1 MNELPKYTL
10 RSKLANGR
18 VYYRYNPPAKYV
30 NAGIVQR
37 CNLGNARDRAIH
49 KANKLNRLIDEY
61 EANQDHIVDA
71 TNDKTINGL
80 VNDYLLSHEYNELRD
95 ETKANYQYLLSQF
108 LETTV
113 NGKVLSRVRYKEL
126 TSKMCKIAYDEWC
139 HRGLHFANKL
149 MAIARV
155 VYNHGLRM
163 EYVETNPFNPIRRR
177 SAKSRTTL
185 WSKEDIQQLL
195 DEAYSD
201 FSTRNLGLI
210 AQMAYEWCQRIGDM
224 RLLKWDNIDFD
235 HKRVHI
241 LQSKRRAEVYL
252 PISDDLLEMLE
263 QQHDDFG
270 FQEYVAPR
278 PNPIQGKYEP
288 YTIFKMSKHGRALI
302 KKAGLPD
309 NLRLSDLRR
318 TGTTEMVQAGVGIGQ
333 IMSVTGHANP
343 QSVKP
348 YIKNTY
354 DAANYALTKR
364 NRHGISTLDA
374 EQEEDIY
381 NV

>member
-1 MNELPKYTL
+1 MV
-10 RSKLANGR
+10 GD
-18 VYYRYNPPAKYV
+18 YYSSY
-30 NAGIVQR
+30 
-37 CNLGNARDRAIH
+37 
-49 KANKLNRLIDEY
+49 EY
-61 EANQDHIVDA
+61 
-71 TNDKTINGL
+71 K
-80 VNDYLLSHEYNELRD
+80 ELRD
-95 ETKANYQYLLSQF
+95 ETKVNYEYIIRQVLDTKIDGQNF
-108 LETTV
+108 GRVDV
-113 NGKVLSRVRYKEL
+113 NKL
-126 TSKMCKIAYDEWC
+126 TSKMCKLAYDEWC
-139 HRGLHFANKL
+139 ERGIHFANKA

-163 EYVETNPFNPIRRR
+163 EMVSRNPFNAVRRR
-177 SAKSRTTL
+177 TPKSRTTL
-185 WSKEDIQQLL
+185 WEKEDIMKLL
-195 DEAYSD
+195 DTAYSD

-210 AQMAYEWCQRIGDM
+210 AQMAYEWCQRVGDM

-235 HKRVHI
+235 EQRVHI

-252 PISDDLLEMLE
+252 PISDDLMEMLT

-278 PNPIQGKYEP
+278 PNPIDGKYEP

-302 KKAGLPD
+302 RNAGLPD
-309 NLRLSDLRR
+309 TLRLSDLRR

-364 NRHGISTLDA
+364 SSHGKSTLDA
-374 EQEEDIY
+374 ANEGDI
-381 NV
+381 

>member
-1 MNELPKYTL
+1 MEYYGSYEFKHIKEETRKQY
-10 RSKLANGR
+10 
-18 VYYRYNPPAKYV
+18 VYFSRIIMDSSLDSTK
-30 NAGIVQR
+30 
-37 CNLGNARDRAIH
+37 LGN
-49 KANKLNRLIDEY
+49 
-61 EANQDHIVDA
+61 
-71 TNDKTINGL
+71 
-80 VNDYLLSHEYNELRD
+80 
-95 ETKANYQYLLSQF
+95 YQLQNIS
-108 LETTV
+108 T
-113 NGKVLSRVRYKEL
+113 
-126 TSKMCKIAYDEWC
+126 KMCK
-139 HRGLHFANKL
+139 
-149 MAIARV
+149 V
-155 VYNHGLRM
+155 VYRDWCDRGVSLANHVLSVAKIILNYAIDR
-163 EYVETNPFNPIRRR
+163 EHIESNPFR
-177 SAKSRTTL
+177 SVKRQVTKQRKVV
-185 WSKEDIQQLL
+185 WSKDDIKKFL
-195 DEAYSD
+195 DCAYSK
-201 FSTRNLGLI
+201 FETRNVGLI

-224 RLLKWDNIDFD
+224 RLLKWDHIDFD
-235 HKRVHI
+235 NKRVHI

-252 PISDDLLEMLE
+252 PISDNLLEMLQ
-263 QQHDDFG
+263 QQHNDFG

-302 KKAGLPD
+302 KRAGLPD

-348 YIKNTY
+348 YIKNTF

-364 NRHGISTLDA
+364 NRHDISTLDA

>member
-1 MNELPKYTL
+1 MTSFREMV
-10 RSKLANGR
+10 GD
-18 VYYRYNPPAKYV
+18 YYSSY
-30 NAGIVQR
+30 
-37 CNLGNARDRAIH
+37 
-49 KANKLNRLIDEY
+49 EY
-61 EANQDHIVDA
+61 
-71 TNDKTINGL
+71 K
-80 VNDYLLSHEYNELRD
+80 ELRD
-95 ETKANYQYLLSQF
+95 ETKANYEYIIRQVLATKIDGQNF
-108 LETTV
+108 GRVDV
-113 NGKVLSRVRYKEL
+113 NKL
-126 TSKMCKIAYDEWC
+126 TSKMCKLAYDEWC
-139 HRGLHFANKL
+139 ERGIHFANKA

-163 EYVETNPFNPIRRR
+163 EMVTRNPFNAVRRR
-177 SAKSRTTL
+177 TPKSRTTL
-185 WSKEDIQQLL
+185 WEKDDIMLLL
-195 DEAYSD
+195 DTAYSD

-210 AQMAYEWCQRIGDM
+210 AQMAYEWCQRVGDM

-235 HKRVHI
+235 EQRVHI

-252 PISDDLLEMLE
+252 PISDDLMDMLT
-263 QQHDDFG
+263 QQHEDFG

-278 PNPIQGKYEP
+278 PNPIDGKYEP

-302 KKAGLPD
+302 RNAGLPD
-309 NLRLSDLRR
+309 TLRLSDLRR

-364 NRHGISTLDA
+364 SSHGKSTLDA
-374 EQEEDIY
+374 ANEGDI
-381 NV
+381 

>member
-1 MNELPKYTL
+1 MV
-10 RSKLANGR
+10 GD
-18 VYYRYNPPAKYV
+18 YYSSY
-30 NAGIVQR
+30 
-37 CNLGNARDRAIH
+37 
-49 KANKLNRLIDEY
+49 EY
-61 EANQDHIVDA
+61 
-71 TNDKTINGL
+71 K
-80 VNDYLLSHEYNELRD
+80 ELRD
-95 ETKANYQYLLSQF
+95 ETKANYEYIIRQVLDTKIDGQNF
-108 LETTV
+108 GRVDV
-113 NGKVLSRVRYKEL
+113 NKL
-126 TSKMCKIAYDEWC
+126 TSKMCKLAYDEWC
-139 HRGLHFANKL
+139 ERGIHFANKA

-163 EYVETNPFNPIRRR
+163 EMVSRNPFNAVRRR
-177 SAKSRTTL
+177 TPKSRTTL
-185 WSKEDIQQLL
+185 WEKDDIMLLL
-195 DEAYSD
+195 DTAYSD

-210 AQMAYEWCQRIGDM
+210 AQMAYEWCQRVGDM

-235 HKRVHI
+235 EQRVHI

-252 PISDDLLEMLE
+252 PISDDLMDMLT
-263 QQHDDFG
+263 QQHEDFG

-278 PNPIQGKYEP
+278 PNPIDGKYEP

-302 KKAGLPD
+302 RNAGLPD
-309 NLRLSDLRR
+309 TLRLSDLRR

-364 NRHGISTLDA
+364 SSHGKSTLDA
-374 EQEEDIY
+374 ANEGDI
-381 NV
+381 

>member
-1 MNELPKYTL
+1 MTSFLDMVSDYYSSYEYKEFRDEAKAKYEYIIGQV
-10 RSKLANGR
+10 LATNVAGQNFGR
-18 VYYRYNPPAKYV
+18 VDV
-30 NAGIVQR
+30 N
-37 CNLGNARDRAIH
+37 
-49 KANKLNRLIDEY
+49 K
-61 EANQDHIVDA
+61 
-71 TNDKTINGL
+71 
-80 VNDYLLSHEYNELRD
+80 
-95 ETKANYQYLLSQF
+95 
-108 LETTV
+108 
-113 NGKVLSRVRYKEL
+113 L
-126 TSKMCKIAYDEWC
+126 TSKMCKLAYDKWC
-139 HRGLHFANKL
+139 ERGIHFANKA

-163 EYVETNPFNPIRRR
+163 EMVGSNPFNSVRRR
-177 SAKSRTTL
+177 TPKSRTTL
-185 WSKEDIQQLL
+185 WQKEDITRLL
-195 DEAYSD
+195 DTAYSE

-210 AQMAYEWCQRIGDM
+210 AQMAYEWCQRVGDM

-235 HKRVHI
+235 EHRVHI

-252 PISDDLLEMLE
+252 PISDDLMDMLV
-263 QQHDDFG
+263 QQHEDFG

-278 PNPIQGKYEP
+278 PNPIDGKYEP

-302 KKAGLPD
+302 RNAGLPD
-309 NLRLSDLRR
+309 TLRLSDLRR

-364 NRHGISTLDA
+364 NNHGKSTLDA
-374 EQEEDIY
+374 ANKGDI
-381 NV
+381 

>member
-1 MNELPKYTL
+1 
-10 RSKLANGR
+10 
-18 VYYRYNPPAKYV
+18 
-30 NAGIVQR
+30 
-37 CNLGNARDRAIH
+37 
-49 KANKLNRLIDEY
+49 
-61 EANQDHIVDA
+61 
-71 TNDKTINGL
+71 
-80 VNDYLLSHEYNELRD
+80 
-95 ETKANYQYLLSQF
+95 
-108 LETTV
+108 
-113 NGKVLSRVRYKEL
+113 
-126 TSKMCKIAYDEWC
+126 MCKLAYDEWC
-139 HRGLHFANKL
+139 ERGIHFANKA

-163 EYVETNPFNPIRRR
+163 EMVSRNPFNAVRRR
-177 SAKSRTTL
+177 TPKSRTTL
-185 WSKEDIQQLL
+185 WEKEDIMKLL
-195 DEAYSD
+195 DTAYSD

-210 AQMAYEWCQRIGDM
+210 AQMAYEWCQRVGDM

-235 HKRVHI
+235 EQRVHI

-252 PISDDLLEMLE
+252 PISDDLMEMLT

-278 PNPIQGKYEP
+278 PNPIDGKYEP

-302 KKAGLPD
+302 RNAGLPD
-309 NLRLSDLRR
+309 TLRLSDLRR

-364 NRHGISTLDA
+364 SSHGKSTLDA
-374 EQEEDIY
+374 ANEGDI
-381 NV
+381 

>member
-1 MNELPKYTL
+1 MTSFREMV
-10 RSKLANGR
+10 GD
-18 VYYRYNPPAKYV
+18 YYSSY
-30 NAGIVQR
+30 
-37 CNLGNARDRAIH
+37 
-49 KANKLNRLIDEY
+49 EY
-61 EANQDHIVDA
+61 
-71 TNDKTINGL
+71 K
-80 VNDYLLSHEYNELRD
+80 ELRD
-95 ETKANYQYLLSQF
+95 ETKANYEYIIRQVLDTKIDGQNF
-108 LETTV
+108 GRVDV
-113 NGKVLSRVRYKEL
+113 NKL
-126 TSKMCKIAYDEWC
+126 TSKMCKLAYDEWC
-139 HRGLHFANKL
+139 ERGIHFANKA

-163 EYVETNPFNPIRRR
+163 EMVTRNPFNAVRRR
-177 SAKSRTTL
+177 TPKSRTTL
-185 WSKEDIQQLL
+185 WEKDDIMLLL
-195 DEAYSD
+195 DTAYSD

-210 AQMAYEWCQRIGDM
+210 AQMAYEWCQRVGDM

-235 HKRVHI
+235 EQRVHI

-252 PISDDLLEMLE
+252 PISDDLMEMLT
-263 QQHDDFG
+263 QQHEDFG

-278 PNPIQGKYEP
+278 PNPIDGKYEP

-302 KKAGLPD
+302 RNAGLPD
-309 NLRLSDLRR
+309 TLRLSDLRR

-364 NRHGISTLDA
+364 NSHGKSTLDA
-374 EQEEDIY
+374 ANEGDI
-381 NV
+381 

>member
-1 MNELPKYTL
+1 MTSFLDMV
-10 RSKLANGR
+10 SD
-18 VYYRYNPPAKYV
+18 YYSSY
-30 NAGIVQR
+30 
-37 CNLGNARDRAIH
+37 
-49 KANKLNRLIDEY
+49 EY
-61 EANQDHIVDA
+61 
-71 TNDKTINGL
+71 K
-80 VNDYLLSHEYNELRD
+80 ELRD
-95 ETKANYQYLLSQF
+95 ETKANYEYIIGQVLATNVAGQNF
-108 LETTV
+108 GRVDV
-113 NGKVLSRVRYKEL
+113 NKL
-126 TSKMCKIAYDEWC
+126 TSKMCKLAYDKWC
-139 HRGLHFANKL
+139 ERGIHFANKA

-163 EYVETNPFNPIRRR
+163 EMVGSNPFNSVRRR
-177 SAKSRTTL
+177 TPKSRTTL
-185 WSKEDIQQLL
+185 WQKEDITRLL
-195 DEAYSD
+195 DTAYSE

-210 AQMAYEWCQRIGDM
+210 AQMAYEWCQRVGDM

-235 HKRVHI
+235 EHRVHI

-252 PISDDLLEMLE
+252 PISDDLMDMLV
-263 QQHDDFG
+263 QQHEDFG

-278 PNPIQGKYEP
+278 PNPIDGKYEP

-302 KKAGLPD
+302 RNAGLPD
-309 NLRLSDLRR
+309 TLRLSDLRR

-364 NRHGISTLDA
+364 NNHGKSTLDA
-374 EQEEDIY
+374 ANKGDI
-381 NV
+381 